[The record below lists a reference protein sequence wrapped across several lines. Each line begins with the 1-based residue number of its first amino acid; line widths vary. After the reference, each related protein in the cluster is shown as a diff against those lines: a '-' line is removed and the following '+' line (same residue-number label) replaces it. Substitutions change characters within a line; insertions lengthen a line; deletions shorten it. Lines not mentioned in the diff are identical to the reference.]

1 MPCRNLRTGGENLYC
16 GHVPVLNE
24 IACPRRLYF
33 QHALLDRIGANCP
46 IVATIIWASTL
57 VYPNVLGVFL
67 FPLILLAFCSLIVGL
82 AIASKKH
89 ENTSRSAWT
98 LLAVA
103 GVAQVATLIGLQAFR
118 G

>member
-1 MPCRNLRTGGENLYC
+1 
-16 GHVPVLNE
+16 
-24 IACPRRLYF
+24 
-33 QHALLDRIGANCP
+33 
-46 IVATIIWASTL
+46 
-57 VYPNVLGVFL
+57 L